1 MNFSERLK
9 KLREDHNYTQQQ
21 LADALHVSKNSISHY
36 ELKVSMPSID
46 VMIEIADLFD
56 VTLDYLLGRTNVN
69 LSNKLL
75 VKPIDKNTT
84 VEQAI
89 ESILKLDREHRADL
103 IKLLRYIELDNK
115 RV

>member
-1 MNFSERLK
+1 MTFPEILK
-9 KLREDHNYTQQQ
+9 KLREDHDYTQQQ

-46 VMIEIADLFD
+46 VLIEMAGIFD
-56 VTLDYLLGRTNVN
+56 VSLDYLLGRTNVN

-75 VKPIDKNTT
+75 EKPIDKNTT

-103 IKLLRYIELDNK
+103 IKLLHYIEMDNK
-115 RV
+115 RR